1 MTVTI
6 GDYSL
11 CDGTTPGGVATGN
24 MRLLV
29 NRSTD
34 VVLALGEA
42 VPQTYDRQGR
52 TTHFTFQVA
61 RIHATAEAC
70 EAFIASLDALIPSEG
85 TVTITLTGG
94 TESVELRNGKVLS
107 HQTNQTGATCFTDY
121 VLVGGPPLPVATGS
135 VLLETGDF
143 ILTETDYQILLG

>member
-11 CDGTTPGGVATGN
+11 CDGTIPGGVATGN

-42 VPQTYDRQGR
+42 VPRTYDRTGR
-52 TTHFTFQVA
+52 TAHFTFQVA
-61 RIHATAEAC
+61 RVHPTAEDC
-70 EAFIASLDALIPSEG
+70 EAFISNLDWSLPSEG
-85 TVTITLTGG
+85 TITITLTGD

-107 HQTNQTGATCFTDY
+107 HQSSQTGATSFTDY
-121 VLVGGPPLPVATGS
+121 VIVGGPPLPLVSGS
-135 VLLETGDF
+135 ILTETGDF
-143 ILTETDYQILLG
+143 VLTETNYHILLG

>member
-24 MRLLV
+24 MRLAV
-29 NRSTD
+29 DRSTD
-34 VVLALGEA
+34 VVLPLGET
-42 VPQTYDRQGR
+42 VPKTYDRIGR
-52 TTHFTFQVA
+52 TAHFTFQVA
-61 RIHATAEAC
+61 RVHTSAEVC
-70 EAFIASLDALIPSEG
+70 EAFIASLDASLPSEG

-94 TESVELRNGKVLS
+94 TETVQLRNGKVLS
-107 HQTNQTGATCFTDY
+107 HQTNQTGATSFTDY
-121 VLVGGPPLPVATGS
+121 VLVGGPPLPLVTGS